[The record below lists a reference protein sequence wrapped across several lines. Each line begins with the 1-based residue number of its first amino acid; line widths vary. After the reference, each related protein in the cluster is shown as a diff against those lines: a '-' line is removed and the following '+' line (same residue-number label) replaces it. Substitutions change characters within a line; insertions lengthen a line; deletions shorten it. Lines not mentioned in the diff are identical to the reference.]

1 MEKNEVHAVE
11 LVRKIR
17 DEHYLELQGKTTAE
31 RIAFYQEQA
40 RRLHAKLARKMRKRK
55 VAVASLA

>member
-17 DEHYLELQGKTTAE
+17 DEHYLELQGKTAAE

-40 RRLHAKLARKMRKRK
+40 RRLHVKLAKKMRKRK
-55 VAVASLA
+55 TVIATLA

>member
-1 MEKNEVHAVE
+1 MEKPEVHAVE

-31 RIAFYQEQA
+31 RISYYQEQA
-40 RRLHAKLARKMRKRK
+40 RRLHAKLAKKIRKHKTPI
-55 VAVASLA
+55 ANLS